1 VTPLHIRE
9 HFVGF
14 LDLPVHVLGHA
25 IARVDAGVIAAG
37 EAPVGALDL
46 IHGRGSIQT
55 QEFVEI
61 HYLASPLSW
70 AIADRVIE
78 PWQSIARSGDGR
90 RLS

>member
-1 VTPLHIRE
+1 MLCHGSITRS
-9 HFVGF
+9 
-14 LDLPVHVLGHA
+14 A
-25 IARVDAGVIAAG
+25 IAHDRG